1 MLNRQEKR
9 FMVISSIISIVLA
22 VAIFIPW
29 SAKEILP
36 LEAILKVW
44 VMPIIALILFV
55 FNLTAKY
62 RNYRPS
68 VRFTTVA
75 SYLPIFSTLIA
86 LFGNLLLVLMRSSLP
101 YSETG
106 YLAMVMFTTFFL
118 VALVLVTMTIH
129 RIVLIFSKNEMMLID
144 APMVLLYFGCI
155 FFVNTVFNKYMDA
168 SAPFMSTSIFFVIVP
183 AVV

>member
-36 LEAILKVW
+36 LEALLKVW

-68 VRFTTVA
+68 VRFTTIA
-75 SYLPIFSTLIA
+75 SYLPIFATLIA

-106 YLAMVMFTTFFL
+106 YLAMLMFTTFFL
-118 VALVLVTMTIH
+118 VALLLVTM
-129 RIVLIFSKNEMMLID
+129 
-144 APMVLLYFGCI
+144 Y
-155 FFVNTVFNKYMDA
+155 
-168 SAPFMSTSIFFVIVP
+168 
-183 AVV
+183 